1 VTRGTHGVMIGP
13 ATSFGLG
20 CSRLGSVLST
30 TADGSEKLLATAYE
44 LGVRAFDTADIYG
57 QGDSERALGRYISSL
72 PDALI
77 ITKVGKRFPLRMR
90 LLMPAKKLIQGVVST
105 SPAIN
110 RAVRQARGKRL
121 PTCFEPAYLQGA
133 VERSL
138 RRLSLDCLP
147 VLMLHGPTAEEIREG
162 AALDALCRLRDQGKV
177 RAIGVSCEDVAAA
190 QAAVESNDVAA
201 IQVPLSESEPSYL
214 PAIAG
219 AHESQKFVIAREVLG
234 GIKDRDA
241 ASIRRALR
249 WAAQQPGVDLALLG
263 TTKIVHLREAVGAQ

>member
-190 QAAVESNDVAA
+190 QAAVESRDSSSA
-201 IQVPLSESEPSYL
+201 IRKRAVLPPGDRGRSRESEVRYRSRSPGRDQGSRR
-214 PAIAG
+214 G
-219 AHESQKFVIAREVLG
+219 VHTARFALG
-234 GIKDRDA
+234 GA
-241 ASIRRALR
+241 ATRSR
-249 WAAQQPGVDLALLG
+249 PGVAW
-263 TTKIVHLREAVGAQ
+263 HH